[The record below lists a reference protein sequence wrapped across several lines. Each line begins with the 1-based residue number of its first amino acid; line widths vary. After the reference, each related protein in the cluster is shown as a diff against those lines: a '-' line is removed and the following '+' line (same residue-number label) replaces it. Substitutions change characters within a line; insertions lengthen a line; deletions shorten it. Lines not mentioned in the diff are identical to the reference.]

1 MNNLEK
7 YVAIDHEIKRLEEQK
22 KELRA
27 SIGELEVGGA
37 NVVDDNYRL
46 VVSENRRFDPVLAK
60 KLLSEE
66 DFKRILKTSP
76 DVNLAKRIVFP
87 EKLEEMYKTTGQKWL
102 IVERDD
108 K

>member
-7 YVAIDHEIKRLEEQK
+7 YVAIDHEIKRLEAK
-22 KELRA
+22 KDELRA
-27 SIGELEVGGA
+27 SIGELEIGGA
-37 NVVDDNYRL
+37 NVVDDNYRIS
-46 VVSENRRFDPVLAK
+46 VSPNRRFDPVLAK
-60 KLLSEE
+60 KLMTED

-76 DVNLAKRIVFP
+76 DVNLAKRIVSP
-87 EKLEEMYKTTGQKWL
+87 EKLEEMYKTTGQKWS